1 MQIEDP
7 EDDVLHLGRNL
18 DSTAHRLFFVCSR
31 LHSSSRDNRLPVV
44 RSGVLRIQQIST
56 AQSSGQKVLPVSG
69 TAEGAMS
76 TVALDATSVSVL
88 KFATPVRPSESA
100 TVIRTPP

>member
-7 EDDVLHLGRNL
+7 DDNVLHLGRNL
-18 DSTAHRLFFVCSR
+18 NGAAHRLFFVCSR

-44 RSGVLRIQQIST
+44 RSGVLRMKKIST
-56 AQSSGQKVLPVSG
+56 PQSSGQKVHPVSG

-76 TVALDATSVSVL
+76 TVALDRTSVSVL